1 MHRKDDLTFKPSGE
15 ELWSL
20 STPSA
25 PPLVTDGPSVTGGL
39 PLAVAG
45 VAGGS
50 RVASLRCARVTRQ
63 GAEALAAGFSPF
75 TRQLRLN

>member
-1 MHRKDDLTFKPSGE
+1 M
-15 ELWSL
+15 
-20 STPSA
+20 
-25 PPLVTDGPSVTGGL
+25 TDGPSVTGGL

-50 RVASLRCARVTRQ
+50 RVASLRFARVTRQ

-75 TRQLRLN
+75 TRQLGSTDKQVNEDEKSRATSVGINHSLLLSGKS

>member
-1 MHRKDDLTFKPSGE
+1 MPEHADP
-15 ELWSL
+15 
-20 STPSA
+20 

-50 RVASLRCARVTRQ
+50 RVASLRFARVTRQ
-63 GAEALAAGFSPF
+63 SAEALAAGFSPF